1 MPLIRTKAL
10 CERGHRLDGRHGP
23 IMQTGPYLPTPPLVG
38 AWHSSFLTLPPPK
51 PCAQHSPQRPSAEIF
66 YCRKK
71 KPSFHS
77 KFNGPR
83 RNNRRHF
90 NCRTS
95 KGKRTSNL
103 TQSHGTP
110 RAMAEPSLVL
120 AELWVSSH
128 WVSLKQIYF
137 LEDVL
142 QEELCR

>member
-38 AWHSSFLTLPPPK
+38 AWHSSFLTLPPPNPVPNFPLK
-51 PCAQHSPQRPSAEIF
+51 RPSAKIF
-66 YCRKK
+66 YHQRKK
-71 KPSFHS
+71 PFHS

-83 RNNRRHF
+83 RNNHCHF

-95 KGKRTSNL
+95 KAERTSNL
-103 TQSHGTP
+103 IQSHGTP

-128 WVSLKQIYF
+128 WVSLEQIYF

-142 QEELCR
+142 QKEFCR